1 MPDDN
6 FTIDMLI
13 QKILTTDKQ
22 YDLSKIIT
30 AYEFAAKAHE
40 GQTRSS
46 GQPYIIHP
54 LAVAFILLDLGMD
67 TDTICAAILHDV
79 VEDTD
84 ITIEELIIEGF
95 PKEVIDAIE
104 LMTHSDSVPYLDYVK
119 IIKNNPIARKVK
131 LADLMHNSDLSRLD
145 KIDDKVLERV
155 AKYKK
160 AIGILQE
167 S

>member
-1 MPDDN
+1 MDDE
-6 FTIDMLI
+6 
-13 QKILTTDKQ
+13 
-22 YDLSKIIT
+22 YSVC
-30 AYEFAAKAHE
+30 
-40 GQTRSS
+40 
-46 GQPYIIHP
+46 
-54 LAVAFILLDLGMD
+54 VAL
-67 TDTICAAILHDV
+67 LHDV

-95 PKEVIDAIE
+95 PKEVINAIE